1 MTDIPADLPRNRI
14 GSQGPLGDADTAAG
28 GRSGAP
34 AADGLRPA
42 SYAACAAGALGL
54 AALLASARP
63 GAGELG
69 SWGRVA
75 APLLPCAAASSLAL
89 AAGRASV
96 ARKLLLIAPRC
107 CAASALAGPMAPGT
121 FVTGAFLLAAGIV
134 IGFLLVGRFEGA
146 LLTIGFAAYAIGAW
160 DSEERPEASI
170 LLGASVMA
178 AASALTG
185 LGLRNRVRTCI
196 EQAARSRTLT
206 DRLAVV
212 QAERDE
218 LEAARK
224 LDFERAAGL
233 VRINADLVG
242 VQLELESN
250 YRVIEELNAN
260 LERLA
265 ATDALTGL
273 PNRRAFEEML
283 QAQIEISASCREP
296 VSLLI
301 LDVDHFKLYNDAYGH
316 VEGDELLKEL
326 ADAIRDEV
334 RETDLAARYGG
345 EEFAVLLPMTD
356 ADRAAVIAE
365 RVRAHLEAH
374 PFVHGGITVSIGVAT
389 LSGRESIQPRDLVVS
404 ADQALY
410 EAKAAGRNRV
420 VCAGGMTTRID
431 RRNGAGPLQVCDGG
445 AAAKRAGR
453 RARRQPRA
461 FGADTLGGIEGL
473 VQQPSGTILAA
484 LLAALDLRDHE
495 TEGHSQRVARYALRL
510 GVELSLMCSEDP
522 SSMRKYLLDPGDI
535 RQLALGAM
543 LHDIGKL
550 HVPDAILRKK
560 GPLDEAEWL
569 IMKRHPAVGADL
581 VARFP
586 DLEPAAT
593 VVRFHHERW
602 DGAGYP
608 EGRSGASIPLV
619 ARIFCVCDTLDA
631 MTSDRPYRAARSF
644 AEAVEEIRRCRG
656 KQFDPVVADAFLR
669 VDIREWEMLARGER
683 MSDQA
688 RAA

>member
-1 MTDIPADLPRNRI
+1 
-14 GSQGPLGDADTAAG
+14 
-28 GRSGAP
+28 
-34 AADGLRPA
+34 
-42 SYAACAAGALGL
+42 
-54 AALLASARP
+54 
-63 GAGELG
+63 
-69 SWGRVA
+69 
-75 APLLPCAAASSLAL
+75 
-89 AAGRASV
+89 
-96 ARKLLLIAPRC
+96 
-107 CAASALAGPMAPGT
+107 MAPGT

-420 VCAGGMTTRID
+420 VCAGGMTTRLD
-431 RRNGAGPLQVCDGG
+431 RRNGAGTLQVCDGG

-453 RARRQPRA
+453 SARRQPRA